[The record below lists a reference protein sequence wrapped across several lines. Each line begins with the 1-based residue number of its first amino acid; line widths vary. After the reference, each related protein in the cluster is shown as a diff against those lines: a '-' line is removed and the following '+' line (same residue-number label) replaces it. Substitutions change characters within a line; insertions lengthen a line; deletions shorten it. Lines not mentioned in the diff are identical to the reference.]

1 MLLPFKKKENG
12 SGKTSSGL
20 LCEIYRLR
28 LSLSTEFQMTTTIST
43 QSNRQSKSQKR
54 KNSKRKQTLQKAS
67 GVIAPRVKKVGG
79 DKFAIVCVDPAK
91 ARSEWMMADYYG
103 NVLIPANTVEHQP
116 IPIQLV
122 IAAIKQAQQQHQIQ
136 DMIVTIERTG
146 NYHLPVQRAFKRAGL
161 EVRIV
166 HPFATKQFRLPAD
179 AGNKTDATDLAAQH
193 RAAVAG
199 FGLCELPLPP
209 NYQQLQLQVR
219 HRRDLVEKSSAL
231 ACQIKEHLNLTMPR
245 YAKLFSNFFSHQA
258 ALTIAVETGSP
269 EQVVALGVKGM
280 GSLLRQ
286 KKLLFQSATTEK
298 ILAWAQQA
306 VQTPALEATSLRHAI
321 WTDLYQLHE
330 LTRLKINV
338 LEREIAGS
346 LATTPYI
353 RLLAIPGINV
363 VSAADFAGEMGP
375 ISHYA
380 NANAI
385 TGRSGLY
392 PSRYQSDQTDNAGGI
407 VRTSNRRL
415 RAAIM
420 RIADNLTNLNYFFQA
435 RSALQLSQKEDKRA
449 IRVKTAKTFSR
460 LAMACVAG
468 DQPLKHPCCRDPNS
482 IIEKLRAFHYQ
493 HGTTPDVALVDLQNA
508 VGQLPLATQGLEAEA
523 VSVSLENYARGRR
536 GPTKLGEL
544 LPLILARLNLQTP
557 PSEAFAETEPGQKNA
572 PAANI
577 EDLGSAASD

>member
-1 MLLPFKKKENG
+1 
-12 SGKTSSGL
+12 
-20 LCEIYRLR
+20 
-28 LSLSTEFQMTTTIST
+28 MTTTISPQT
-43 QSNRQSKSQKR
+43 KRQSKSQKR
-54 KNSKRKQTLQKAS
+54 KRSKRRQTLQKAS

-103 NVLIPANTVEHQP
+103 NLLIEPNTVEHQSAP
-116 IPIQLV
+116 LQHA
-122 IAAIKQAQQQHQIQ
+122 IANIKQSQLQHHIQ

-146 NYHLPVQRAFKRAGL
+146 NYHLPVQRAFKRAGM

-166 HPFATKQFRLPAD
+166 HPFATKQYRLPAD
-179 AGNKTDATDLAAQH
+179 AGNKTDATDLFAQH

-199 FGLCELPLPP
+199 FGLCELPLPIT
-209 NYQQLQLQVR
+209 YQRLQLRVR
-219 HRRDLVEKSSAL
+219 HRRVLVEKSSAL
-231 ACQIKEHLNLTMPR
+231 ACQIREYLNLTMPR
-245 YAKLFSNFFSHQA
+245 YDKLFSNFFSHRA
-258 ALTIAVETGSP
+258 ALAIALETGSP
-269 EQVVALGVKGM
+269 EQVVAMGVQGLDK
-280 GSLLRQ
+280 LLRQ
-286 KKLLFQSATTEK
+286 KTIRFQSATIEK
-298 ILAWAQQA
+298 ILAWARQA
-306 VQTPALEATSLRHAI
+306 AQTPSLQHAPLLHAI

-330 LTRLKINV
+330 LTELKIYQ
-338 LEREIAGS
+338 LEREIAGN
-346 LATTPYI
+346 LAATPYI

-420 RIADNLTNLNYFFQA
+420 RIADNLTNLNYFFRA
-435 RSALQLSQKEDKRA
+435 RSAVELSRNTDKRA
-449 IRVKTAKTFSR
+449 IRVKAAKTFSR

-468 DQPLKHPCCRDPNS
+468 DKPLKHPCCRDPNS

-493 HGTTPDVALVDLQNA
+493 HGTAPDVALVDLENA
-508 VGQLPLATQGLEAEA
+508 VGQLPMATCGLEAEV
-523 VSVSLENYARGRR
+523 VSVSLEKSASRRR

-544 LPLILARLNLQTP
+544 LPLILTRLNAQLLPPPAVTRQTG
-557 PSEAFAETEPGQKNA
+557 EPENA
-572 PAANI
+572 PAAKN